1 MRPPALA
8 AENRRLC
15 HLCLVKDARCIAVTA
30 SSRSEPLAVLVA
42 MTRVAIVIAG
52 AVMAMAIPVRV
63 VVTGAIA
70 AIAAGKIL

>member
-1 MRPPALA
+1 M
-8 AENRRLC
+8 
-15 HLCLVKDARCIAVTA
+15 TA
-30 SSRSEPLAVLVA
+30 SSRSEPLAAPIA
-42 MTRVAIVIAG
+42 MTRVAIAIVIAG